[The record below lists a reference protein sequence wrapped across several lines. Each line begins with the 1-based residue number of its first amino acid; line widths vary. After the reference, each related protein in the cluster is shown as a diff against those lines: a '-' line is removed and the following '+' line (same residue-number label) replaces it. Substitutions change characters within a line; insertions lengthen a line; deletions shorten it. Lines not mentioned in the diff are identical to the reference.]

1 MCALKRKAKGQ
12 SGFTNP
18 GPALS
23 VAHMAKTV
31 LTFGDSNTY
40 GTPPAHARG
49 EFRRFGPEI
58 RWPAVMQAALG
69 PEWVLVEDGLPGR
82 TTCRADPV
90 MGAHMDGQLG
100 LRIALESNGPID
112 LLVIMLGTNDLQTH
126 HAASVDQIVGGLAGM
141 LAIARSEPYQLRHN
155 GFQIMLV
162 APPVVLEQGT
172 FRDTLLG
179 AQEKSRDLPA
189 AIARLADHWGIAFLD
204 AGAHINSSPLDGLHF
219 EAKDHILLG
228 QAIANRIEAM

>member
-1 MCALKRKAKGQ
+1 MCALTRKAKGQ

-18 GPALS
+18 RPALS
-23 VAHMAKTV
+23 VAYMAKTV

-40 GTPPAHARG
+40 GTPPARARG
-49 EFRRFGPEI
+49 ENLRFGPEI
-58 RWPAVMQAALG
+58 RWPTVMQADLG
-69 PEWVLVEDGLPGR
+69 PGWALVEDGLPGR

-90 MGAHMDGQLG
+90 MGAHMDGHLG

-112 LLVIMLGTNDLQTH
+112 LLIIMLGTNDLQTH
-126 HAASVDQIVGGLAGM
+126 HAARVDQVVGGLAGL
-141 LAIARSEPYQLRHN
+141 LAIARSEPYQLRHK

-172 FRDTLLG
+172 YRDALLG
-179 AQEKSRDLPA
+179 AHAKSRDLPS
-189 AIARLADHWGIAFLD
+189 AIARLADHWGVAFLD
-204 AGAHINSSPLDGLHF
+204 AGAHITSSPVDGLHF
-219 EAKDHILLG
+219 EPEDHIALG